1 MANKFSCALCVVR
14 LLTGGATSTI
24 SQVVNLL
31 YIGCR
36 LAISFVG
43 HRQTIMFF
51 TNVVD
56 CDVTENFSK
65 WISDQGGWVSRS
77 TARLS
82 KSLLLSGGFTRW
94 RCHNYSLNQFKKHVK
109 TF

>member
-65 WISDQGGWVSRS
+65 WITDQGGWVSRS
-77 TARLS
+77 TARLI

-94 RCHNYSLNQFKKHVK
+94 RCHNLTNSRN
-109 TF
+109 T